1 MLCTEDLTNK
11 FISLKEY
18 EKYALAWTR
27 ECARLNPT
35 EKNLERLMTMEHRA
49 ELMGL
54 EE

>member
-11 FISLKEY
+11 FVSLKEY

-35 EKNLERLMTMEHRA
+35 EKNLERLEVSENRA
-49 ELMGL
+49 ICLGL